1 MNARLPEQTDTAR
14 APQSADQS
22 ALPAGAPEDSAERR
36 TEFAADRT
44 EFAADRTVLA
54 AERTY
59 AAWVRTGLGA
69 LAAGVGA
76 KALFGHLL
84 PVRFASLI
92 ASLLILFSAFCFL
105 AAVWRELHPGVTP
118 PPGTPRLPAPL
129 LIVVNGALVFVD
141 LVALV
146 GVWWVKALD

>member
-1 MNARLPEQTDTAR
+1 MNARPPEQTGTPR
-14 APQSADQS
+14 APQSAEQS
-22 ALPAGAPEDSAERR
+22 ALPAGAPEDTPEDSAER
-36 TEFAADRT
+36 RT

-76 KALFGHLL
+76 KALFATIL
-84 PVRFASLI
+84 PEWFSSLT
-92 ASLLILFSAFCFL
+92 ASLLILFSAFCFM
-105 AAVWRELHPGVTP
+105 AAVWRELHPGVSP
-118 PPGTPRLPAPL
+118 PPETPRLPTPL
-129 LIVVNGALVFVD
+129 LITVNGALVFVA

-146 GVWWVKALD
+146 GVWWVKA

>member
-1 MNARLPEQTDTAR
+1 MNAGPLEETDTAR
-14 APQSADQS
+14 VRQSADQS
-22 ALPAGAPEDSAERR
+22 AERPELPAGGQEDSAER
-36 TEFAADRT
+36 RT

-76 KALFGHLL
+76 KALFTTIL
-84 PVRFASLI
+84 PDWFSSLT

-105 AAVWRELHPGVTP
+105 AAVWRELNLGVLP
-118 PPGTPRLPAPL
+118 PPETPRLPTPL
-129 LIVVNGALVFVD
+129 LIALNGALVVVD

-146 GVWWVKALD
+146 GVWWVKT